1 MHISRVRQ
9 RRASTDSRWLW
20 VSDRSK
26 CVHEIGAPPPTRVVL
41 PPPMHIPKYGICE
54 LFSLG
59 GGALAILCSRCA
71 LAALSSR
78 RL

>member
-26 CVHEIGAPPPTRVVL
+26 CVHEIGAPPLVVFL
-41 PPPMHIPKYGICE
+41 PMHIPKYGICE